1 MSDPSA
7 IGPPTPL
14 TPVVTRDADGRVA
27 TTFTLW
33 APGASSVHLELTP
46 PTGPSPASDP
56 DRPDGADRTTP
67 PPTTTQLSATT
78 DPNQPNGADGSGYW
92 TVTVPGIGHGW
103 RYRYRLDDGPP
114 LPDPA
119 SGWQPDGVHGPSA
132 VVDTD
137 GFGSGHVWTDTAWR
151 GLDLVDAVIAEIH
164 IGTFTPE
171 GTFEAAI
178 GHLDR
183 LADVGITAIE
193 LMPVNAVP
201 GTRNWGYDG
210 VFPFAVQESY
220 GGPAGLARL
229 VDAAHARGLAVLLDV
244 VYNHL
249 GPEGNVLHRYA
260 PYFTDA
266 YTTPWG
272 PAVNVAGPGSD
283 GVRRYIIENV
293 RRWIRAFRI
302 DGFRLDAVHAVID
315 PTANSI
321 WEQIADAAHAEGRA
335 ARRRAIVIAES
346 SDNDPRFVRG
356 ADRGGHGLDGVWNDD
371 VHHSLRVALTGEH
384 TGYYADY
391 EGTAAELADI
401 IEHRWLFR
409 DRWSAFRGRHHGRAA
424 DDVAPHRFI
433 TYSLTH
439 DQVGNRPAGDR
450 PALTAAQH
458 RLAAAMIA
466 LLPST
471 PMLFMG
477 QEYGD
482 PAPFPFFVDHGDP
495 DILEATRR
503 GRRDEFAHADWGG
516 EVPDPGDPATRDAAV
531 LDPSLAEHEP
541 HRSLLA
547 LHVEAYRLRR
557 EIAPVRAPEAHQRVT
572 HHDTVVAVTRWLPGT
587 ASTLLVNL
595 GDRPVTVPLGA
606 THAEVVL
613 DTSHPRWSGA
623 QDTHGGGSPGDPSGG
638 GQAPSTIDQDRITVP
653 PFTTALLIS

>member
-7 IGPPTPL
+7 IGPLTSL
-14 TPVVTRDADGRVA
+14 TPEVIHDAEGGVA
-27 TTFTLW
+27 TTFTVW
-33 APGASSVHLELTP
+33 APWA
-46 PTGPSPASDP
+46 
-56 DRPDGADRTTP
+56 RTVRLDLAP
-67 PPTTTQLSATT
+67 PPTPSTTTDLSAATT
-78 DPNQPNGADGSGYW
+78 PNRPNSADGSGYW
-92 TVTVPGIGHGW
+92 TVTVPGVRHGW
-103 RYRYRLDDGPP
+103 RYRYLLDDEPP

-119 SGWQPDGVHGPSA
+119 SGWQPDGVHGASA
-132 VVDTD
+132 VVDTH
-137 GFGSGHVWTDTAWR
+137 GFGTGHAWTDSTWR
-151 GLDLVDAVIAEIH
+151 GIDLVEAVIAELH

-171 GTFEAAI
+171 GTFDAAI
-178 GHLDR
+178 GQLDR
-183 LADVGITAIE
+183 LALVGINTVE

-220 GGPAGLARL
+220 GGPAGLARF
-229 VDAAHARGLAVLLDV
+229 VDAAHARGIAVLLDV

-249 GPEGNVLHRYA
+249 GPEGNVLHRYG

-266 YTTPWG
+266 YSTPWG

-283 GVRRYIIENV
+283 GVRRYIVENV
-293 RRWIRAFRI
+293 RRWIRAFHI
-302 DGFRLDAVHAVID
+302 DGFRLDAVHAVVD

-321 WEQIADAAHAEGRA
+321 WEQIANAAHAEGA
-335 ARRRAIVIAES
+335 TARRRTIVIAES

-356 ADRGGHGLDGVWNDD
+356 ADRGGYGLDGVWNDD
-371 VHHSLRVALTGEH
+371 VHHSLRVALIGER

-409 DRWSAFRGRHHGRAA
+409 DRWSTFRGRHHGRAA

-450 PALTAAQH
+450 PDLAPAQQ

-495 DILEATRR
+495 EILEATRR
-503 GRRDEFAHADWGG
+503 GRRDEFAHADWAG
-516 EVPDPGDPATRDAAV
+516 EVPDPGDPGTRDAAV
-531 LDPSLAEHEP
+531 LDPSLADREP

-547 LHVEAYRLRR
+547 LHSEAYRLRR
-557 EIAPVRAPEAHQRVT
+557 EITTVRSPAAHQKVE
-572 HHDTVVAVTRWLPGT
+572 HHDAVVLLSRWLPGA

-595 GDRPVTVPLGA
+595 GDRAVTVPLPAAHGDRPVEIA
-606 THAEVVL
+606 L
-613 DTSHPRWSGA
+613 DTAAARWSTATADADAGPTGTGA
-623 QDTHGGGSPGDPSGG
+623 
-638 GQAPSTIDQDRITVP
+638 ST
-653 PFTTALLIS
+653 TTATLVDDTEGRLVQIAPMSTALVVG